1 MVESTEHRIFESLNK
16 IGEKLDKHDDSFSAI
31 NKTLTK
37 LIEVDVEIREL
48 KSSTRRVFER
58 VEKIEENQN
67 TVGCSTLRSF
77 VALREE
83 QLKKYDGIIAQSRD
97 RMCKVEEKL
106 AKIENVPN
114 KLMFGGAIAL
124 VSLVVTWLADVF
136 KVH

>member
-1 MVESTEHRIFESLNK
+1 MVETTENRIFESLNK
-16 IGEKLDKHDDSFSAI
+16 IGDKLDKHDDSFSAI

-58 VEKIEENQN
+58 VEKIESNQN
-67 TVGCSTLRSF
+67 VTGCAKLQSF
-77 VALREE
+77 VELREE
-83 QLKKYDGIIAQSRD
+83 QLKSYDSIIAQSRD

-114 KLMFGGAIAL
+114 RIMFGAIIAG
-124 VSLVVTWLADVF
+124 VSIFASWIADLA